1 MKSSPGASDA
11 SLVRKARR
19 GDAVAFE
26 GLVRRHYR
34 AAYSVALAILGSA
47 MDAEDVCQEA
57 FVRALERLE
66 DCRNPGRFIA
76 WLMQI
81 VRNRARNYID
91 YRRVRETVDLDKVAA
106 SGGDRAD
113 KGVEQAELRD
123 TLQEALS
130 ELTELQRQVVL
141 LHDLEGWKHRE
152 IAESLD
158 VSEVASRQ
166 HLLNARRKLRELLGQ
181 ELLEEYKNG

>member
-1 MKSSPGASDA
+1 
-11 SLVRKARR
+11 
-19 GDAVAFE
+19 
-26 GLVRRHYR
+26 VRRHYR

-47 MDAEDVCQEA
+47 MDAEDICQDA
-57 FVRALERLE
+57 FIRGLERLE
-66 DCRNPGRFIA
+66 DCRDPRKFAA
-76 WLMQI
+76 WLLQI

-91 YRRVRETVDLDKVAA
+91 YRRVRDTVDLDKVAA
-106 SGGDRAD
+106 SSVIRTDD
-113 KGVEQAELRD
+113 GVQQAELRD
-123 TLQEALS
+123 KLQEALA

-166 HLLNARRKLRELLGQ
+166 HLLIARRRLRDMLGQ
-181 ELLEEYKNG
+181 ELLEEYTNG

>member
-1 MKSSPGASDA
+1 M
-11 SLVRKARR
+11 
-19 GDAVAFE
+19 
-26 GLVRRHYR
+26 
-34 AAYSVALAILGSA
+34 ALAILGSA
-47 MDAEDVCQEA
+47 MDAEDVCQDA
-57 FVRALERLE
+57 FIRALERLE
-66 DCRNPGRFIA
+66 DCRNPGKFAA

-91 YRRVRETVDLDKVAA
+91 YRRVRETVDLDKIAA
-106 SGGDRAD
+106 SSVTRTDN
-113 KGVEQAELRD
+113 GVQQAELRD
-123 TLQEALS
+123 TLQKALA

-166 HLLNARRKLRELLGQ
+166 HLLIARRRLREMLGQ
-181 ELLEEYKNG
+181 ELLEEYTNG

>member
-1 MKSSPGASDA
+1 
-11 SLVRKARR
+11 
-19 GDAVAFE
+19 
-26 GLVRRHYR
+26 VRRHYG

-47 MDAEDVCQEA
+47 MDAEDVCQDA
-57 FVRALERLE
+57 FIRALERLE
-66 DCRNPGRFIA
+66 DCRSPRKFAA

-91 YRRVRETVDLDKVAA
+91 YRRVRETVDLETVAA
-106 SGGDRAD
+106 NSAIETDRD
-113 KGVEQAELRD
+113 VQQMELRD
-123 TLQEALS
+123 KLQDALG

-166 HLLNARRKLRELLGQ
+166 HLLTARRRLREILDL
-181 ELLEEYKNG
+181 ELLEDYTNG

>member
-1 MKSSPGASDA
+1 
-11 SLVRKARR
+11 LVRKARR

-47 MDAEDVCQEA
+47 MDAEDVCQDS

-66 DCRNPGRFIA
+66 DCRNPGRFVA

-91 YRRVRETVDLDKVAA
+91 YRRVRETVDLDVVAA
-106 SGGDRAD
+106 SGGDRTD
-113 KGVEQAELRD
+113 DGVEQGELRE
-123 TLQEALS
+123 TLQQALA

-166 HLLNARRKLRELLGQ
+166 HLLNARRRLRELLGR